1 MEIYIFYI
9 YQCLNLPLIFT
20 SIFNS
25 LMRYFTSNVLQNLY
39 YLNSRADV
47 NYKIFIQLWSEVFFE
62 IISEFRKVSPVPPTP
77 PSTPN
82 LSPSFL
88 HNSSLN
94 RSQQVG
100 NIINKP
106 YHQSDRSTQQPF
118 SNQPMCAFPSTAN
131 SSNVQTIVSS
141 PGSARP
147 SNNNYFSGMNEAPSA
162 MAGMQ
167 AASTTSRPQAGRTRI
182 EYHSVFHIETGQ
194 VHMLPIQVNALI
206 IC

>member
-1 MEIYIFYI
+1 MSFQVYVFKKSHKYSAINRDLVGLKLFEFI
-9 YQCLNLPLIFT
+9 
-20 SIFNS
+20 NS
-25 LMRYFTSNVLQNLY
+25 KNQ
-39 YLNSRADV
+39 
-47 NYKIFIQLWSEVFFE
+47 ISEVFFE

-118 SNQPMCAFPSTAN
+118 SNQF
-131 SSNVQTIVSS
+131 
-141 PGSARP
+141 
-147 SNNNYFSGMNEAPSA
+147 
-162 MAGMQ
+162 
-167 AASTTSRPQAGRTRI
+167 
-182 EYHSVFHIETGQ
+182 
-194 VHMLPIQVNALI
+194 LVN
-206 IC
+206 